1 MPPKV
6 LTDAQLRDELDLVRG
21 EVAGLQQLLRG
32 VRSEVRELR
41 QLVHQGLDQ
50 SEIGSSCP
58 FTLVLEILDSEA
70 PHISAE
76 RPKPST
82 AAAVRSHSPPLES
95 EREAAAKAVGCF
107 LRRALEGQ
115 RRGESGRD
123 RIPQSSRYW
132 LVIRGIDNQVFSPIR
147 VFSKWASCSKAAG
160 EAWCGLRRVNVCRP
174 SGRRRHQA
182 GCGSGGFTWEG
193 LEG

>member
-21 EVAGLQQLLRG
+21 EVAGLQQLLRF
-32 VRSEVRELR
+32 VVKSESFDSWCIKGWTNRDR
-41 QLVHQGLDQ
+41 QLSGPLTLV
-50 SEIGSSCP
+50 SEI
-58 FTLVLEILDSEA
+58 VDSEA

-123 RIPQSSRYW
+123 RIPQSS
-132 LVIRGIDNQVFSPIR
+132 
-147 VFSKWASCSKAAG
+147 
-160 EAWCGLRRVNVCRP
+160 
-174 SGRRRHQA
+174 
-182 GCGSGGFTWEG
+182 
-193 LEG
+193 

>member
-1 MPPKV
+1 M
-6 LTDAQLRDELDLVRG
+6 
-21 EVAGLQQLLRG
+21 
-32 VRSEVRELR
+32 
-41 QLVHQGLDQ
+41 HQGLDQ

-147 VFSKWASCSKAAG
+147 VFSKWASAKPLVKRGADCGESAFVGLPAMEDIKLAVAAG
-160 EAWCGLRRVNVCRP
+160 ASLGKALRDDSSRTA
-174 SGRRRHQA
+174 GRRGRGQL
-182 GCGSGGFTWEG
+182 G
-193 LEG
+193 

>member
-1 MPPKV
+1 MKSESFDSWCIKGW
-6 LTDAQLRDELDLVRG
+6 TNRD
-21 EVAGLQQLLRG
+21 
-32 VRSEVRELR
+32 R
-41 QLVHQGLDQ
+41 QLSGPL
-50 SEIGSSCP
+50 
-58 FTLVLEILDSEA
+58 TLVPEIVDSEA

-82 AAAVRSHSPPLES
+82 AAGVRSHSPPLES

-147 VFSKWASCSKAAG
+147 VFSKWASAKPLVKRGADCGESAFVGLPAMEDIKLAVAAG
-160 EAWCGLRRVNVCRP
+160 ASLGKALRDDSSRTA
-174 SGRRRHQA
+174 GRRGRGQL
-182 GCGSGGFTWEG
+182 G
-193 LEG
+193 